1 MEFIRWPYSCGMYWV
16 ALPLWDVSG
25 GLTLVGCIGC
35 PYPCEICQV
44 ALPLWDV
51 LGGLTLVERIRWPY
65 FCVALFL
72 YEVLCGLIFA

>member
-1 MEFIRWPYSCGMYWV
+1 MYQVALLLWDVLGVLTRVRFVRWLYPCGMYW
-16 ALPLWDVSG
+16 
-25 GLTLVGCIGC
+25 
-35 PYPCEICQV
+35 V